1 MRSLI
6 IAAGALALAAGPLV
20 IGLARAATPQDDIA
34 APITTFVDAFDKG
47 DIKAAEATHD
57 GANLTITD
65 EVAPYVWKGP
75 HAFGDWVH
83 DLLAD
88 DAKAGVTGESLAI
101 AKPARIEADGD
112 NAYAVVPAVYSFKD
126 HGAAMREAAQMT
138 FVLHKGAAGWK
149 ITTWTWTGPKAT
161 PAG

>member
-1 MRSLI
+1 MKSLI
-6 IAAGALALAAGPLV
+6 IAAGALALATGPLV
-20 IGLARAATPQDDIA
+20 IGLARAATPPDDVA
-34 APITTFVDAFDKG
+34 APIAAFVAAFDKG

-88 DAKAGVTGESLAI
+88 DAKAGVTGESVAI
-101 AKPARIEADGD
+101 STPARIEVDGD

-126 HGAAMREAAQMT
+126 HGAAMREPAQMT
-138 FVLHKGAAGWK
+138 FALHNGADGWK
-149 ITTWTWTGPKAT
+149 IAAWTWTGPRPT